1 MLSSTKLA
9 WLQLRQQSVRLL
21 VAISG
26 VAFAVILIFMQLGF
40 QDALFQS
47 AVTVHSRLKADIV
60 LISPSAPY
68 LVSMAPFPRR
78 RLYQAA
84 AFPGVEDV
92 MPIYALIGPWRNHVN
107 GKTRGIFVIGF
118 DPSDDALAIEGVEN
132 HREQIR
138 YPDRVL
144 FDSAARPEYGPVAEF
159 VGAGEPV
166 ETELNRRGVE
176 VVGNFQLGTSFGV
189 DGTVITSDL
198 NFFRIF
204 PQVKP
209 SMLTMGLIRLEA
221 GADAEE
227 VRAAIDAEL
236 PEDVVVLTKEQYLQ
250 QEINYWATA
259 TPIGYV
265 FTFGTIMGLV
275 VGAIIVYQ
283 ILFADISDHLAE
295 YATLKAVGYSSRFLM
310 RVVLMEA
317 LILAITGYIPGIL
330 ISWQLY
336 RLTASATLLP
346 MQVTPYIASVVFGLT
361 VAMCWISALIAVR
374 KVRTADP
381 AEIF

>member
-1 MLSSTKLA
+1 MLSSSKLA
-9 WLQLRQQSVRLL
+9 WLQLRQQRVRLL

-40 QDALFQS
+40 QEALFQS
-47 AVTVHSRLKADIV
+47 AVTVHSRLRGDLV
-60 LISPSAPY
+60 LISPSSPY
-68 LVSMAPFPRR
+68 LVSMSPFPRR

-84 AFPGVEDV
+84 GFPGVSDV
-92 MPIYALIGPWRNHVN
+92 LPIYAQVGPWRNHVT
-107 GKTRGIFVIGF
+107 GKTRGIFVLGF
-118 DPSDDALAIEGVEN
+118 DPTDDALSIDGVERN
-132 HREQIR
+132 RELIR
-138 YPDRVL
+138 YPDQVL
-144 FDSAARPEYGPVAEF
+144 FDSAARPEYGPVADR
-159 VGAGEPV
+159 VASGEV
-166 ETELNRRGVE
+166 VSTELNRRGVD
-176 VVGNFQLGTSFGV
+176 VVGKFQLGTSFGV

-204 PQVKP
+204 PQIKP
-209 SMLTMGLIRLEA
+209 SMLTIGLIRLED
-221 GADAEE
+221 GADPET
-227 VRAAIDAEL
+227 VRAAIDDAL
-236 PEDVVVLTKEQYLQ
+236 PDDVVVLTKEQYLQ
-250 QEINYWATA
+250 HEIDYWANA

-295 YATLKAVGYSSRFLM
+295 YATLKAVGYTSRFLM

-317 LILAITGYIPGIL
+317 LILALTGYIPGIL

-336 RLTASATLLP
+336 QLTASATLLP
-346 MQVTPYIASVVFGLT
+346 MAISPNIAGLVLGLT
-361 VAMCWISALIAVR
+361 VAMCWVSALIAVR